1 VILQVI
7 TETIRVANPVALL
20 WREAQEDVPLP
31 VQGEPIFSLV
41 LISSRTVK
49 SKKNFG
55 GIYIKLVRLA
65 AQHDRNYYTLSKT

>member
-20 WREAQEDVPLP
+20 WREAQEDVPL
-31 VQGEPIFSLV
+31 QGEPIFSLV
-41 LISSRTVK
+41 LISGRTVK

-55 GIYIKLVRLA
+55 GIYIKLVRLGCTA
-65 AQHDRNYYTLSKT
+65 